1 MRRVSSLEGRFF
13 LTKRTKRRLR
23 SLAISLVTVA
33 VIGVAGLVVI
43 RRERAPAHPV
53 TPAEVDWARRAQP
66 LLVAVD
72 RIVNR
77 HDALVAATAATGRQA
92 LRPTVALLG
101 TIRATLRQLRRLPA
115 APPRLAPFRSDTIDT
130 LEDAEQAFG
139 NYAAGSRTGNATLLS
154 RADREWAATL
164 GDLVHLHQVVA
175 TTVVPSSIKPAKP
188 LVNFVVF
195 EAALEAGRPQLR
207 AATALEETLLR
218 ELRSHDPAAARRLAN
233 RNADVF
239 SALSV
244 QAATLPTGDSDI
256 SALNLAYQN
265 ALHHA
270 VLAANEIITGLEND
284 NGAQLKRGSK
294 AFTTSNNTYRRFL
307 RDLSRYGSTL
317 TATAATAG

>member
-23 SLAISLVTVA
+23 SLAISVVTVA

-53 TPAEVDWARRAQP
+53 TPAEADWARRAQP

-77 HDALVAATAATGRQA
+77 HDVLVAATAATGRQA

-115 APPRLAPFRSDTIDT
+115 APPRLAPFRSDAIDT

-139 NYAAGSRTGNATLLS
+139 NYAAGSRSGNATLLS

-218 ELRSHDPAAARRLAN
+218 ELHAHDSAARRLAN

-244 QAATLPTGDSDI
+244 QAAALPTGDSDI

-284 NGAQLKRGSK
+284 NGAQLKRGSR
-294 AFTTSNNTYRRFL
+294 AFATSNNTYRRFL
-307 RDLSRYGSTL
+307 RDLSRYGGTL
-317 TATAATAG
+317 TATAATAR